1 MNEETATIISRKLEE
16 HKAFFVNLPAV
27 QSKFENALHSPTA
40 HNVPAAQ
47 LDNIA
52 ARLSAVGPLAAE
64 RRVKLKFLEHKVYI
78 MIFFNCEDII
88 FTNEAGLTK

>member
-64 RRVKLKFLEHKVYI
+64 RRVKLKFLEHKVYND
-78 MIFFNCEDII
+78 FFNCEHNNFQKRSRLD
-88 FTNEAGLTK
+88 